1 MKTTRPIE
9 ICIETAPNALGIDLA
24 RLTITEEVRE
34 RLLLLCTVM
43 DAHSLHSISFD
54 DAPLRWY
61 RGGELQSTSHYSN
74 CVLTGA
80 AAYQDLTL
88 HVEATFPG
96 ASNALGVFSDSKT
109 VNGAWFFGRPAALDQ
124 GSMNESA
131 DESGEI
137 HADWYA
143 SVGDEI
149 ARTSRSWPN
158 PFSLWD
164 TTCESD
170 TPSRALLPS
179 NYETRPRSA
188 VADAV
193 LTQLLKVAV
202 ASRLDPN
209 SRFVLY
215 TLAAALIICPDQV
228 QLTEDISN
236 TPPFLRVPELRNV
249 SERPLTESAFVDEG
263 RKRLC
268 GTCDFE
274 FSKPHL
280 TVCLRY
286 QSLGGRLV
294 LHGDP
299 ADQWHSTHSS
309 GSLARWYSDHD
320 NNTFAW
326 EAIQEFLPRHPND
339 KGRLKILAFGL
350 DALKRKLNDLE
361 APWKEDLRAWLESED
376 GYFESETRDEE
387 AQRAFEAN

>member
-1 MKTTRPIE
+1 MKTTGPIE
-9 ICIETAPNALGIDLA
+9 ICIEMAPNALAIDLA

-43 DAHSLHSISFD
+43 GAHGLHSISFD
-54 DAPLRWY
+54 DVPLRWY
-61 RGGELQSTSHYSN
+61 RGGELQATKHYGN
-74 CVLTGA
+74 CVLTGVA
-80 AAYQDLTL
+80 ASQDLSL

-96 ASNALGVFSDSKT
+96 APNALGVFSDSKT
-109 VNGAWFFGRPAALDQ
+109 VNGAWSFGRPAALHQ
-124 GSMNESA
+124 GSMNELA

-143 SVGDEI
+143 PVGDDI
-149 ARTSRSWPN
+149 ACTSSSWPN
-158 PFSLWD
+158 PFSIWD
-164 TTCESD
+164 TSCESD
-170 TPSRALLPS
+170 VPSCSLLPS
-179 NYETRPRSA
+179 TYETRHRSA

-202 ASRLDPN
+202 ESRLDPN

-236 TPPFLRVPELRNV
+236 IPPFLRAPELHNV
-249 SERPLTESAFVDEG
+249 SEEPLAESAFVDEG

-274 FSKPHL
+274 FSKPQL

-294 LHGDP
+294 LHGDS

-309 GSLARWYSDHD
+309 GSLARWYTDHD
-320 NNTFAW
+320 NNIIAW

-339 KGRLKILAFGL
+339 KARLKILAFGL

-361 APWKEDLRAWLESED
+361 TPWKEDLRAWLESED
-376 GYFESETRDEE
+376 GCFGSQARDEE
-387 AQRAFEAN
+387 AQRAFETC

>member
-9 ICIETAPNALGIDLA
+9 ICIETAPNALDIDLA

-43 DAHSLHSISFD
+43 GAHSLHSISFD
-54 DAPLRWY
+54 DVPLCWY
-61 RGGELQSTSHYSN
+61 KAGKLQVTRHDGN
-74 CVLTGA
+74 CVLTGVA
-80 AAYQDLTL
+80 AFQDLTL

-96 ASNALGVFSDSKT
+96 ASNAVGVFSDSKT
-109 VNGAWFFGRPAALDQ
+109 VNGAWFFGRPAALHQ
-124 GSMNESA
+124 GSMNELA

-137 HADWYA
+137 YADWHA
-143 SVGDEI
+143 PVGDEI
-149 ARTSRSWPN
+149 VWTSSTWPN

-164 TTCESD
+164 TSCGSD
-170 TPSRALLPS
+170 VPSRALVPS
-179 NYETRPRSA
+179 NYESRPRSA

-209 SRFVLY
+209 SRCVLY
-215 TLAAALIICPDQV
+215 TLAAALIICPEQV

-236 TPPFLRVPELRNV
+236 IPPFLRAPELRSV
-249 SERPLTESAFVDEG
+249 TDEPLTESSLVEEG

-274 FSKPHL
+274 FSKPQL

-294 LHGDP
+294 PNDDP
-299 ADQWHSTHSS
+299 ADQWHPTHSS
-309 GSLARWYSDHD
+309 GSLARWYTDHD

-326 EAIQEFLPRHPND
+326 ETIQEFLPRHPND
-339 KGRLKILAFGL
+339 KARLKILAFGL
-350 DALKRKLNDLE
+350 DALKRKLNDVG

-376 GYFESETRDEE
+376 GYFESQTRDKE
-387 AQRAFEAN
+387 AQRAFEAI

>member
-1 MKTTRPIE
+1 MKTNRPIE
-9 ICIETAPNALGIDLA
+9 ICIETRPNALGIGLA
-24 RLTITEEVRE
+24 RITITEEVRE
-34 RLLLLCTVM
+34 RLLLLCSVM
-43 DAHSLHSISFD
+43 DAHSLHSISFND
-54 DAPLRWY
+54 IPLRWY
-61 RGGELQSTSHYSN
+61 RIGESQATRHYSN
-74 CVLTGA
+74 CVLTGVVA
-80 AAYQDLTL
+80 FQDFTL

-96 ASNALGVFSDSKT
+96 APNGLGVFSDSKT
-109 VNGAWFFGRPAALDQ
+109 VSGAWFFGCPAALHQ
-124 GSMNESA
+124 GSMNELA

-143 SVGDEI
+143 PVSDEI
-149 ARTSRSWPN
+149 ACTSSSWPN

-164 TTCESD
+164 TSCESNV
-170 TPSRALLPS
+170 PSRALLPS
-179 NYETRPRSA
+179 NYEARPRSA

-202 ASRLDPN
+202 GTRLDPN
-209 SRFVLY
+209 SRCVLY

-236 TPPFLRVPELRNV
+236 IPPFLRAPELRNV
-249 SERPLTESAFVDEG
+249 SEGPLTESAFVDED

-268 GTCDFE
+268 GTCEFE
-274 FSKPHL
+274 FSRPQL

-294 LHGDP
+294 LHGDS

-309 GSLARWYSDHD
+309 GSLARWYTDHD

-326 EAIQEFLPRHPND
+326 EAIREFLPRHPKD
-339 KGRLKILAFGL
+339 KARLKILAFGL

-376 GYFESETRDEE
+376 GYFGSKTRHE
-387 AQRAFEAN
+387 